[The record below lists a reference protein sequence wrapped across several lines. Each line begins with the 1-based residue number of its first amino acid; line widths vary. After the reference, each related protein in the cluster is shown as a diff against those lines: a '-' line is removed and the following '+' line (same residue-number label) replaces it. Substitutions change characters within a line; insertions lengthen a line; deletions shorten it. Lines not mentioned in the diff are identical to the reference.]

1 MPAWKNIFKS
11 TTCMTVDMGH
21 RENNGKPSANQ
32 RFLSPESD
40 NISPKK
46 QKSLLNQPF
55 KAVA

>member
-1 MPAWKNIFKS
+1 M
-11 TTCMTVDMGH
+11 TCKVIGRAY
-21 RENNGKPSANQ
+21 RENNAKPSSNQ

-40 NISPKK
+40 NISPQK